1 MEPFWPEPRRAGGT
15 LLRPEGRPNGNRV
28 DVRRVEAG
36 MNVLASLALFCFA
49 GLVSSSAYALGLL
62 G

>member
-1 MEPFWPEPRRAGGT
+1 MQPFWPEPRRAGGT
-15 LLRPEGRPNGNRV
+15 LLRPEGRAGGNRT
-28 DVRRVEAG
+28 DVRRVEPR
-36 MNVLASLALFCFA
+36 MTVLASLALFCFA

>member
-1 MEPFWPEPRRAGGT
+1 MQPFWPEARRAGGT
-15 LLRPEGRPNGNRV
+15 FLRPDGRANGNRA
-28 DVRRVEAG
+28 DARRVEPA

>member
-1 MEPFWPEPRRAGGT
+1 MQPFWPEHRRAGGMPV
-15 LLRPEGRPNGNRV
+15 RPDGRPNRNRAQA
-28 DVRRVEAG
+28 RRVEPG

-49 GLVSSSAYALGLL
+49 GLVSSSAYALDLL

>member
-1 MEPFWPEPRRAGGT
+1 MQPFWPEPRRARAT
-15 LLRPEGRPNGNRV
+15 FVRPDGRSRGNRT
-28 DVRRVEAG
+28 DARRVEPG
-36 MNVLASLALFCFA
+36 MSVLASLALFCFA